1 MTHSSKHFDGQ
12 YSNEQILLKRHEHI
26 VAFLLSHISSFI
38 SVLCLSLIA
47 MWIVQFISDS
57 WVMAWITLC
66 CVIILYGAYSF
77 HHYHSTVFYITS
89 RRIIFFTTKG
99 LFGNHRREIRLE
111 NVTSIRAMRPGLL
124 AKICKFG
131 DLFFSQGG
139 EEFRVS
145 GLHLHDEIRSYIG
158 RIVEYIKSH
167 GYPEQFSIFRSRKE
181 RRQDKN
187 IDTQQNEMDI

>member
-1 MTHSSKHFDGQ
+1 M
-12 YSNEQILLKRHEHI
+12 
-26 VAFLLSHISSFI
+26 
-38 SVLCLSLIA
+38 
-47 MWIVQFISDS
+47 QFVSDS
-57 WVMAWITLC
+57 WFVAS
-66 CVIILYGAYSF
+66 VIFCIALIPYIMYSI

-111 NVTSIRAMRPGLL
+111 NITSIRAMRPGLF

-145 GLHLHDEIRSYIG
+145 GLHLHDEIRYI
-158 RIVEYIKSH
+158 VNDYLMKDSE
-167 GYPEQFSIFRSRKE
+167 IFLALESSC
-181 RRQDKN
+181 D
-187 IDTQQNEMDI
+187 DTSLAVFQ

>member
-1 MTHSSKHFDGQ
+1 M
-12 YSNEQILLKRHEHI
+12 
-26 VAFLLSHISSFI
+26 
-38 SVLCLSLIA
+38 
-47 MWIVQFISDS
+47 QFVSDS
-57 WVMAWITLC
+57 WFVAS
-66 CVIILYGAYSF
+66 VIFCIALIPYIMYSI

-111 NVTSIRAMRPGLL
+111 NITSIRAMRPGLF

-181 RRQDKN
+181 RRNDKKDSEFHN
-187 IDTQQNEMDI
+187 DMDI

>member
-1 MTHSSKHFDGQ
+1 MTHSSKYFDGQ
-12 YSNEQILLKRHEHI
+12 YSNEQILLKQHEH
-26 VAFLLSHISSFI
+26 VWAFLLSHSYSFV
-38 SVLCLSLIA
+38 SVLFLALIG

-57 WVMAWITLC
+57 WMSAIFIFFIVL
-66 CVIILYGAYSF
+66 VPYIIYTI
-77 HHYHSTVFYITS
+77 HHYYSTVFYITS

-111 NVTSIRAMRPGLL
+111 NITSIRAMRPGLF

-181 RRQDKN
+181 RRKEKN
-187 IDTQQNEMDI
+187 TDHGDEMEI

>member
-1 MTHSSKHFDGQ
+1 MNHSSKHFDGQ
-12 YSNEQILLKRHEHI
+12 YSNEQILLKRHEHMG
-26 VAFLLSHISSFI
+26 AFLLAQLPSFI
-38 SVLCLSLIA
+38 SMLCLVWIG

-57 WVMAWITLC
+57 WFIAS
-66 CVIILYGAYSF
+66 IIFCAMFIPYIAYNI

-89 RRIIFFTTKG
+89 RRIIYFTTKG

-111 NVTSIRAMRPGLL
+111 NITSIRAIRPGLF

-167 GYPEQFSIFRSRKE
+167 WYPEQFSVFRSRKE
-181 RRQDKN
+181 RRKDKKEDSPDN
-187 IDTQQNEMDI
+187 DMDI

>member
-1 MTHSSKHFDGQ
+1 MSAIF
-12 YSNEQILLKRHEHI
+12 IFFI
-26 VAFLLSHISSFI
+26 VL
-38 SVLCLSLIA
+38 VPY
-47 MWIVQFISDS
+47 
-57 WVMAWITLC
+57 
-66 CVIILYGAYSF
+66 IIYTI

-111 NVTSIRAMRPGLL
+111 NITSIRAMRPGLF

-181 RRQDKN
+181 RRKEKN
-187 IDTQQNEMDI
+187 TDHGDEMEI